1 MCAIQ
6 IVWTQHVAHSPR
18 APSMKAEVLCCPY
31 SPAYPKWALS
41 KLLASVRVFPLE
53 DRCAFW
59 EHSKALWFS
68 PPSSIL
74 TPVRGSSWPRLLPL
88 GLESSTSVSTDLF
101 HSSTSSLN
109 STGHQGLLHLHL
121 LLPQSS
127 KAKPCR
133 PSQRSLPPTPPSWS
147 SSYLVISGSSRI
159 HLSSLFP
166 SPPYYLGRLYSYA
179 DLCKCIQPCPLTT
192 PTFASSTAME
202 KIFPKVWV
210 WHYFLTSK
218 PQTSPPPSAPNPN
231 MQSMR

>member
-6 IVWTQHVAHSPR
+6 IVWNQHVAHSPR
-18 APSMKAEVLCCPY
+18 APSMKADVLCCPY
-31 SPAYPKWALS
+31 PPAYPKWALS
-41 KLLASVRVFPLE
+41 KLLASVRVLPLE

-109 STGHQGLLHLHL
+109 STGRQGLLHLHL

-127 KAKPCR
+127 KAKRCR
-133 PSQRSLPPTPPSWS
+133 PSQRSLTPTTPSWS
-147 SSYLVISGSSRI
+147 SLIPCYLRKLSNPSLLSIAITTILSG
-159 HLSSLFP
+159 
-166 SPPYYLGRLYSYA
+166 PPLLLRRPLQVYPALPTHYSNFCLLHCHGK
-179 DLCKCIQPCPLTT
+179 D
-192 PTFASSTAME
+192 FS
-202 KIFPKVWV
+202 
-210 WHYFLTSK
+210 
-218 PQTSPPPSAPNPN
+218 
-231 MQSMR
+231 